1 MSGSY
6 SNDVEGE
13 GRAGDVVHAVQR
25 VLDDE
30 TDVGRGDDLVF
41 LDEWLGVG
49 EEFADEGRADV
60 VLLVV
65 DDVSVGV
72 EEVEEEGA

>member
-1 MSGSY
+1 MSGVY
-6 SNDVEGE
+6 ADDVEGE
-13 GRAGDVVHAVQR
+13 GRAGDVVLSVER

-30 TDVGRGDDLVF
+30 ADVRGGDDLVF
-41 LDEWLGVG
+41 LDEGFGVG
-49 EEFADEGRADV
+49 VEVADERGSDV